1 MLHEKFQDH
10 RTSGSREEYLKRF
23 DNICAWR
30 SSWSYDQDHFYKFM
44 CPLPKEAPHKIW
56 L

>member
-23 DNICAWR
+23 YNIWAWR
-30 SSWSYDQDHFYKFM
+30 SYDQDYFYKFI